1 MRLPEIGPRM
11 RLHRKRTKSGY
22 TTMRITYATRALL
35 TKIEAQ
41 FDEPLDGIV
50 FYMAAKELGL
60 NYAAILSVLD
70 NCRPRL
76 GCAPGA
82 R

>member
-1 MRLPEIGPRM
+1 
-11 RLHRKRTKSGY
+11 
-22 TTMRITYATRALL
+22 MRITYATRALL
-35 TKIEAQ
+35 QKIESQ
-41 FDEPLDGIV
+41 FNEPLDSIV

-70 NCRPRL
+70 NCRPRN

-82 R
+82 Q

>member
-1 MRLPEIGPRM
+1 MRLPEIELAI
-11 RLHRKRTKSGY
+11 RLHRKRTRSGY

-35 TKIEAQ
+35 QKIESQ
-41 FDEPLDGIV
+41 FDEPLDSIV

-76 GCAPGA
+76 GSAQAA

>member
-1 MRLPEIGPRM
+1 MRLPEIGPRV
-11 RLHRKRTKSGY
+11 RLHRKRTATGY

-35 TKIEAQ
+35 QKIESQ
-41 FDEPLDGIV
+41 FDEPLDSIV

-60 NYAAILSVLD
+60 DYVAILSVLD
-70 NCRPRL
+70 NCIPRR
-76 GCAPGA
+76 GCAQAG